1 MMLSFVCVYINGNES
16 TIYTILKIDDLQWE
30 NNIRLKDAH
39 NFSAP
44 NITYHSDPHYIIWHT
59 NWGNVQRETLIF
71 HTQFYFYKFQQT
83 DRISFSYT
91 FGT

>member
-1 MMLSFVCVYINGNES
+1 MLSFVCVYINGNES

-44 NITYHSDPHYIIWHT
+44 NITYPSLYHMAYELGKCTARDFDFPHSI
-59 NWGNVQRETLIF
+59 LF
-71 HTQFYFYKFQQT
+71 L
-83 DRISFSYT
+83 
-91 FGT
+91 